1 MKAKTQRLGLRID
14 EKTKIAI
21 DEICRAL
28 NLKQSELIE
37 SLIRNYKRNKFHKD
51 KHLYRV
57 RLARALEM
65 IGER

>member
-1 MKAKTQRLGLRID
+1 MKSRTHRLGLRID
-14 EKTKIAI
+14 ETTKVAI

-28 NLKQSELIE
+28 SIKQSELIE

-65 IGER
+65 ISER